1 MNKIRWGIIGPG
13 SIANNFADALKD
25 SYSGE
30 LKAIASLNDHRRKNF
45 GDKYEI
51 SDDLRFNSY
60 ENLLNSELV
69 DAVYISTPHTLH
81 ADITIKAAGKGK
93 HILCEKP
100 GAVNFAQGKKVID
113 AVREAGVFYK
123 EGFMY
128 RCHPQIPALLD
139 LIKNKVI
146 GDVEKITSSF
156 GFDMTKVIANHRLF
170 NKDLAG
176 GAILDVGL
184 YPVSFSRM
192 IAGIKSG
199 KKFINPIVVS
209 AEAKIGETGVDEISS
224 AVMEFD
230 NGIISEVRTAIMKNM
245 ENNAVIEGSNGK
257 IIVDNPWMPGRDGGP
272 YNTNIKIIKNGKEE
286 VKNFTGPEHLFFFEA
301 ELSSQSIIKEKQE
314 VPYPGMTWE
323 DTLGNLKVLDQ
334 WRKKINYY
342 IKEDKL

>member
-13 SIANNFADALKD
+13 SIANNFADALKQ

-30 LKAIASLNDHRRKNF
+30 LISIASYNDQRRKTF
-45 GDKYEI
+45 GDKYNI
-51 SDDLRFNSY
+51 QDDLRFNNY
-60 ENLLNSELV
+60 EALLNSESI

-81 ADITIKAAGKGK
+81 AELSIKAAGKGK

-100 GAVNFAQGKKVID
+100 GAVNFIQGEKVIQ
-113 AVREAGVFYK
+113 AVQEAGVFYK

-139 LIKNKVI
+139 LLKNKVI
-146 GDVEKITSSF
+146 GDLKKITSSF
-156 GFDMTKVIANHRLF
+156 GFDMTKIIPEHRLF

-192 IAGIKSG
+192 IAGFNSG
-199 KKFINPIVVS
+199 KKFINPIKIN
-209 AEAKIGETGVDEISS
+209 AEAKIGNTGVDEISS
-224 AVMEFD
+224 ATMEFN
-230 NGIISEVRTAIMKNM
+230 NGLIAQVSTAIMKNM
-245 ENNAVIEGSNGK
+245 DNNAIIDGSEGK
-257 IIVDNPWMPGRDGGP
+257 IIVDNPWMPGKNGGP
-272 YNTNIKIIKNGKEE
+272 YHSTIRIIKNNKEE
-286 VKNFTGPEHLFFFEA
+286 IKEFKGPEHLFFFEA
-301 ELSSQSIIKEKQE
+301 ELSSQTILKEKQQ

-334 WRKKINYY
+334 WRQKINYK
-342 IKEDKL
+342 IKEDKI

>member
-1 MNKIRWGIIGPG
+1 MEKIRWGIIGPG
-13 SIANNFADALKD
+13 SIANNFADALKQ

-30 LKAIASLNDHRRKNF
+30 LKAIASFNDERRKTF
-45 GDKYEI
+45 GDKYNIQE
-51 SDDLRFNSY
+51 DLRFNNYDS
-60 ENLLNSELV
+60 LLNSDSI

-81 ADITIKAAGKGK
+81 AELSINAAGKGK

-100 GAVNFAQGKKVID
+100 SAVNFKQGEKVIQ
-113 AVREAGVFYK
+113 AVKDAGVFYK

-139 LIKNKVI
+139 LIKNEII
-146 GDVEKITSSF
+146 GDVKKITSSF
-156 GFDMTKVIANHRLF
+156 GFDMAKIIPEHRLF

-192 IAGIKSG
+192 IAGAQSG
-199 KKFINPIVVS
+199 KKFINPINIS
-209 AEAKIGETGVDEISS
+209 AEAKIGETGVDEVSS
-224 AVMEFD
+224 AIMEFD
-230 NGIISEVRTAIMKNM
+230 NGVIAEAYTAIMKNM
-245 ENNAVIEGSNGK
+245 ENNATVEGSNGK

-272 YNTNIKIIKNGKEE
+272 YYTKIRIIKNGKEE
-286 VKNFTGPEHLFFFEA
+286 IKEFKGPEHLFFFEA
-301 ELSSQSIIKEKQE
+301 ELSSQSILKEKQQ

-334 WRKKINYY
+334 WRQKINYQ
-342 IKEDKL
+342 IKED